1 MGFPMATFRRAYRPL
16 ACIVAISAAVLAFA
30 TACGRKGPG
39 RVIVLGMDGLDPR
52 AVDLLMS
59 EGKLP
64 NFAKLRQEG
73 AYGRLLSSK
82 PMLSP
87 VLWTTVTTGKTP
99 EQHGIGHFTAIDPK
113 SGEMLPVTSGMR
125 KVKALWNILTDREK
139 KVAVVGWWA
148 TWPAED
154 VNGAMVSDHLCY
166 HFLFPQGQEG
176 ADTAQGLTHPPDLAQ
191 KLQPLVRRPADV
203 TPQEAAPFINVTPDE
218 FTRPFDFNDDVSHFK
233 WALATA
239 DTYRRVGLK
248 LWRDEEPDVL
258 MAYTEGTDSVSHLF
272 GHLFRAAN
280 LSGELL
286 AQQKK
291 FGQAVEQMYVYA
303 DRILGDYMKAMDG
316 DTALVVLSDH
326 GFDLGATQD
335 DPSKTRDMRRVSE
348 RFHNAEGILYL
359 YGRGVKARARLD
371 QPKLVDVAPTVLA
384 LAGLPAARDMP
395 GRVIAEGLDLS
406 IPGPAVATYETGPAA
421 ARTAAD
427 PQADPKILERLRSLG
442 YIGGAPGSSTPGAAA
457 EGPRSP
463 TGERNIAALHFEGGR
478 YQEAATAYRKLLA
491 DDPKDAS
498 LHTSLAGALGAMGQ
512 YDEAAKHLELAMKI
526 DPLNVEA
533 YHNRAVI
540 YERQGQKDQAVE
552 LYRRAV
558 RYNAQYDPSR
568 QALVRLVGSA
578 DVNAPR
584 TEQEKAAFAL
594 AQQAAQAAQRGNYPE
609 AVRKLA
615 EAEKAAP
622 KYALVYQYRSN
633 VAYLM
638 GDVPGAIKALE
649 KGLALEPDNA
659 LFRTNLQRLKD
670 QRAGR
675 GR

>member
-1 MGFPMATFRRAYRPL
+1 MPTFRRLLARWAAPL
-16 ACIVAISAAVLAFA
+16 AAVSLAAFLVN
-30 TACGRKGPG
+30 ACSRGGTG
-39 RVIVLGMDGLDPR
+39 RVMVVGMDGLDPR

-64 NFAKLRQEG
+64 HFAKLRQEG

-87 VLWTTVTTGKTP
+87 VLWTTVATGKTP

-125 KVKALWNILTDREK
+125 KVKALWNIFTEKQK

-148 TWPAED
+148 SWPAED
-154 VNGAMVSDHLCY
+154 VDGAMVSDHLCY
-166 HFLFPQGQEG
+166 HFLFPQGQGG
-176 ADTAQGLTHPPDLAQ
+176 AATTQGLTDPPDLAQ
-191 KLQPLVRRPADV
+191 RLQPLVRRPADV
-203 TPQEAAPFINVTPDE
+203 TLEEASAFIHVTPEE
-218 FTRPFDFNDDVSHFK
+218 FARPFAFEDDVSHFK

-248 LWRDEEPDVL
+248 LWRDEKPDVL
-258 MAYTEGTDSVSHLF
+258 MAYTEGTDSLAHLF
-272 GHLFRAAN
+272 GHLFRAEN

-286 AQQKK
+286 EQQKK
-291 FGQAVEQMYVYA
+291 FGHAVEQMYVYA
-303 DRILGDYMKAMDG
+303 DGILGDYMDAMDG
-316 DTALVVLSDH
+316 KTTLVVLSDH

-348 RFHNAEGILYL
+348 RFHNLEGVLYL
-359 YGRGVKARARLD
+359 YGRGIKARARLD
-371 QPKLVDVAPTVLA
+371 QPKLLDIAPTVLA

-395 GRVIAEGLDLS
+395 GRVIAEALDMS
-406 IPGPAVATYETGPAA
+406 IPGPAVATYETGGGGT
-421 ARTAAD
+421 RTAQDAQAD
-427 PQADPKILERLRSLG
+427 PQILERLKSLG
-442 YIGGAPGSSTPGAAA
+442 YIGGAPGGSVPSPAGAAA
-457 EGPRSP
+457 APGPRSP
-463 TGERNIAALHFEGGR
+463 TGERNIAALHFEAGR
-478 YQEAATAYRKLLA
+478 YQQAADAYRKLLA

-512 YDEAAKHLELAMKI
+512 YDEAAKHLELAMKL

-540 YERQGQKDQAVE
+540 FERQGRKEQAIE

-558 RYNAQYDPSR
+558 RYNAQYEPSR

-584 TEQEKAAFAL
+584 TEQEKRAYAL
-594 AQQAAQAAQRGNYPE
+594 AQQAAQAAQHGNYPE
-609 AVRKLA
+609 AMSRLA

-638 GDVPGAIKALE
+638 GDVPGAIRALE

-659 LFRTNLQRLKD
+659 LFRTNLQRLKESPP
-670 QRAGR
+670 RKR
-675 GR
+675 

>member
-1 MGFPMATFRRAYRPL
+1 MPIFSL
-16 ACIVAISAAVLAFA
+16 AALIAAVFLV
-30 TACGRKGPG
+30 TLACGRGGPG
-39 RVIVLGMDGLDPR
+39 RVMVVGMDGLDPR

-73 AYGRLLSSK
+73 AYGRLQSSK

-87 VLWTTVTTGKTP
+87 VLWTTVSTGKTP

-125 KVKALWNILTDREK
+125 KVKALWNILSDKEK

-148 TWPAED
+148 SWPAEN

-166 HFLFPQGQEG
+166 HFLFPQGEG
-176 ADTAQGLTHPPDLAQ
+176 GAQNVQGLTDPPELAQ
-191 KLQPLVRRPADV
+191 QLQPLVRRPADV
-203 TPQEAAPFINVTPDE
+203 TPEEAAPFIQVTPEE
-218 FTRPFDFNDDVSHFK
+218 FNRPFSFDDDVSHFK

-248 LWRDEEPDVL
+248 LWRDEKPDVL
-258 MAYTEGTDSVSHLF
+258 MAYTEGTDSTAHLF
-272 GHLFRAAN
+272 GHLFRAPN

-291 FGQAVEQMYVYA
+291 FGNAVEQMYIYA
-303 DRILGDYMKAMDG
+303 DRILGDYMKAMDS
-316 DTALVVLSDH
+316 DTALVLLSDH

-348 RFHNAEGILYL
+348 KFHNPEGVLYL
-359 YGRGVKARARLD
+359 YGRGVKARARID
-371 QPKLVDVAPTVLA
+371 QAKLVDVAPTVLA

-395 GRVIAEGLDLS
+395 GRVIAEALDVS
-406 IPGPAVATYETGPAA
+406 IPGPAVATYETGAGAVQAA
-421 ARTAAD
+421 QDA
-427 PQADPKILERLRSLG
+427 QADPKILERLKSLG
-442 YIGGAPGSSTPGAAA
+442 YIGGAPGGSVPSPGAA
-457 EGPRSP
+457 GPRSP
-463 TGERNIAALHFEGGR
+463 TGERNIAALHFEAGR
-478 YQEAATAYRKLLA
+478 YKEAAEAYRKLLA

-498 LHTSLAGALGAMGQ
+498 LHTSLAGTLGAMGL
-512 YDEAAKHLELAMKI
+512 YDEAAKHLELAMKL

-540 YERQGQKDQAVE
+540 FERQGKKEQAIE
-552 LYRRAV
+552 LYRKAV
-558 RYNAQYDPSR
+558 RYNAQYEPSR
-568 QALVRLVGSA
+568 EALVRLVGTA

-584 TEQEKAAFAL
+584 TEQEKKAFAL
-594 AQQAAQAAQRGNYPE
+594 AQQAAQAAQRGSYPE
-609 AVRKLA
+609 AMARLA
-615 EAEKAAP
+615 EAEKIAP
-622 KYALVYQYRSN
+622 RYALVHQYRSN

-638 GDVPGAIKALE
+638 GDVPGAIRALE
-649 KGLALEPDNA
+649 KGLAIEPDNA
-659 LFRTNLQRLKD
+659 LFKTNLQRLK
-670 QRAGR
+670 QGNVRGGR
-675 GR
+675 

>member
-1 MGFPMATFRRAYRPL
+1 MSSLMTSLASLRRPL
-16 ACIVAISAAVLAFA
+16 FTLLAAGALSGLVA
-30 TACGRKGPG
+30 TACGRNGPG

-59 EGKLP
+59 ENKLP
-64 NFAKLRQEG
+64 HFAKLRQEG

-99 EQHGIGHFTAIDPK
+99 EQHGIGHFTAIDPQ

-125 KVKALWNILTDREK
+125 KVKALWNILTDRQK

-166 HFLFPQGQEG
+166 HFLFPQAQGG
-176 ADTAQGLTHPPDLAQ
+176 ADTPQGLTDPPELAQ

-203 TPQEAAPFINVTPDE
+203 TAQEVAPFIQVTPDE
-218 FTRPFDFNDDVSHFK
+218 FGRPFDFNDDVSHFK

-239 DTYRRVGLK
+239 DTNRRVGLK
-248 LWRDEEPDVL
+248 LWRDEQPDVL
-258 MAYTEGTDSVSHLF
+258 MAYTEGTDSVAHLF

-286 AQQKK
+286 EQQRK
-291 FGQAVEQMYVYA
+291 FGNAVEQMYVYA
-303 DRILGDYMKAMDG
+303 DGILGDYMKVMDD

-326 GFDLGATQD
+326 GFDLGATQA

-348 RFHNAEGILYL
+348 RFHNAEGILYM

-371 QPKLVDVAPTVLA
+371 QPQLLDVAPTVLA

-406 IPGPAVATYETGPAA
+406 IPGPAVATYETGPAGT
-421 ARTAAD
+421 RTAQDPRAD
-427 PQADPKILERLRSLG
+427 PQILERLRSLG
-442 YIGGAPGSSTPGAAA
+442 YVGGATGSAPGASA

-463 TGERNIAALHFEGGR
+463 TGERNIAALHFEAGR

-491 DDPKDAS
+491 DDTRDAS

-540 YERQGQKDQAVE
+540 FERQGKKEQAIE

-568 QALVRLVGSA
+568 QALLRLVGSA
-578 DVNAPR
+578 DVSAPR
-584 TEQEKAAFAL
+584 TEQEKKAFAL
-594 AQQAAQAAQRGNYPE
+594 AQQAALAAQRGNYPE
-609 AVRKLA
+609 AVNRLA
-615 EAEKAAP
+615 EAERAAP
-622 KYALVYQYRSN
+622 RYALVHQYRSN

-659 LFRTNLQRLKD
+659 LFRTNLQRLKE
-670 QRAGR
+670 QHAGR

>member
-1 MGFPMATFRRAYRPL
+1 MWVSCRRARPL
-16 ACIVAISAAVLAFA
+16 AALVAAALLASVA
-30 TACGRKGPG
+30 MAACGRGGPG

-87 VLWTTVTTGKTP
+87 VLWTTVSTGKTP
-99 EQHGIGHFTAIDPK
+99 DQHGIGHFTAIDPK

-125 KVKALWNILTDREK
+125 KVKALWNVLSEQKK

-154 VNGAMVSDHLCY
+154 VHGAMVSDHLCY
-166 HFLFPQGQEG
+166 HFLFPQGQGG
-176 ADTAQGLTHPPDLAQ
+176 ADTPQGLTDPPDLAQ

-203 TPQEAAPFINVTPDE
+203 TAQEAAAFVRVPPE
-218 FTRPFDFNDDVSHFK
+218 EWARPFAFEDDVSHFK

-239 DTYRRVGLK
+239 DTYRRVGLR
-248 LWRDEEPDVL
+248 LWRDEQPDLL
-258 MAYTEGTDSVSHLF
+258 MAYTEGTDSVAHLF
-272 GHLFRAAN
+272 GHLFRAKD

-286 AQQKK
+286 AQQQK

-303 DRILGDYMKAMDG
+303 DGILGDYLKAMDRN
-316 DTALVVLSDH
+316 TALVVLSDH
-326 GFDLGATQD
+326 GFDLGAPQD

-348 RFHNAEGILYL
+348 RFHNPEGILYL

-395 GRVIAEGLDLS
+395 GRVILEGLDLPV
-406 IPGPAVATYETGPAA
+406 PGPAVATYETGAA
-421 ARTAAD
+421 AAQAAAD
-427 PQADPKILERLRSLG
+427 PRADPQIMERLRSLG
-442 YIGGAPGSSTPGAAA
+442 YIGGAAPAGSPGPPASA
-457 EGPRSP
+457 GPRSP
-463 TGERNIAALHFEGGR
+463 TGERNIAALHFEAGR
-478 YQEAATAYRKLLA
+478 HQQAADAYRKLVEE
-491 DDPKDAS
+491 DPKDAS
-498 LHTSLAGALGAMGQ
+498 LHTSLAGALGAMGR
-512 YDEAAKHLELAMKI
+512 YDEAARHLELAMKL

-540 YERQGQKDQAVE
+540 FERQGRKEQAIE

-558 RYNAQYDPSR
+558 RYNAQYQPSR
-568 QALVRLVGSA
+568 QALVRLTGSA
-578 DVNAPR
+578 DVGAPR
-584 TEQEKAAFAL
+584 TDAEKQAYAL
-594 AQQAAQAAQRGNYPE
+594 AQQAAEAAQRGNYPE
-609 AVRKLA
+609 ALKRLDA
-615 EAEKAAP
+615 AEKIAP
-622 KYALVYQYRSN
+622 RYALVHQYRSN

-638 GDVPGAIKALE
+638 GDVAGAIRALE
-649 KGLALEPDNA
+649 KGLAIEPDNA
-659 LFRTNLQRLKD
+659 LFRTNLQRLRE
-670 QRAGR
+670 QRAAAGKR
-675 GR
+675 

>member
-1 MGFPMATFRRAYRPL
+1 MTGSSRLRRPL
-16 ACIVAISAAVLAFA
+16 ACAVAVAAVVAAFLAP
-30 TACGRKGPG
+30 ACGRKGPG

-73 AYGRLLSSK
+73 AYGRLQSSK

-125 KVKALWNILTDREK
+125 KVKALWNILTDRQK

-154 VNGAMVSDHLCY
+154 VNGSMVSDHLCY
-166 HFLFPQGQEG
+166 HFLFPQGQGG
-176 ADTAQGLTHPPDLAQ
+176 ADTVQGLTDPPELAE

-203 TPQEAAPFINVTPDE
+203 TPQEAAPFINVTADE

-258 MAYTEGTDSVSHLF
+258 MAYTEGTDSTAHLF

-291 FGQAVEQMYVYA
+291 FGNAVEQMYVYA
-303 DRILGDYMKAMDG
+303 DRIVGDYMKAMDG
-316 DTALVVLSDH
+316 DTTLVVLSDH

-395 GRVIAEGLDLS
+395 GRVITEGLDLS
-406 IPGPAVATYETGPAA
+406 IPGPAVATYESGPGA
-421 ARTAAD
+421 ARTAQD
-427 PQADPKILERLRSLG
+427 PQADPKIMERLRSLG
-442 YIGGAPGSSTPGAAA
+442 YIGGAPGGSTPGPAA

-540 YERQGQKDQAVE
+540 HERQGQKDQAVE

-568 QALVRLVGSA
+568 QALLRLVGSA

-609 AVRKLA
+609 AVSKLA

-659 LFRTNLQRLKD
+659 LFRTNLQRLKE